1 MLWGLVTF
9 FPSCYVLVLPC
20 FPSSLSLCVP
30 LLHLFIPLPS
40 STMLSHGGRGAH
52 SYSSRGLSSPGGR
65 GRGYDRRFQVRFIE
79 EHACPFASTTI
90 LVHSRFVMIFINAG
104 ATHPSIPCTGVRR
117 LRLVALCVI
126 SLRGCVLFYGN
137 GVSERSF
144 HILCSGKPRHGG
156 EVIFCYHPFVG

>member
-65 GRGYDRRFQVRFIE
+65 GRGYDRRFQMRFIE
-79 EHACPFASTTI
+79 EHACPIASTTI
-90 LVHSRFVMIFINAG
+90 LVHSRFVMIFINTG
-104 ATHPSIPCTGVRR
+104 ATHSSIPCAGVR
-117 LRLVALCVI
+117 LVCIMCYSVTRVCL
-126 SLRGCVLFYGN
+126 
-137 GVSERSF
+137 
-144 HILCSGKPRHGG
+144 ILWKWGKREVFPYVMFGEAQAWWGG
-156 EVIFCYHPFVG
+156 YILLSPFCWIV